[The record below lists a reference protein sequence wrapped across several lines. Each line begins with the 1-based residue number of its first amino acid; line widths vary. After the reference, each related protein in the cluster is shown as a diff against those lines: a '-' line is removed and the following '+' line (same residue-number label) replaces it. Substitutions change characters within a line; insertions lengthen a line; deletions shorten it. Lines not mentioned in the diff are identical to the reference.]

1 MRSGS
6 IFDEQD
12 KLNNLAASQM
22 YVTQQSQ
29 LALTEYGEKLNGR
42 LAMIG
47 FVSLLVVEIL
57 TGHGAIAFLN
67 SL

>member
-12 KLNNLAASQM
+12 KLNNLAAPQM

-29 LALTEYGEKLNGR
+29 LGFTEYGEKLNGR